1 MFQQSN
7 SSQPSD
13 LAADLRN
20 WWDTCPLFTR
30 FVIYVCSGLLALT
43 MLSNMAPMLVNQP
56 SKTIGEFQITRLIFS
71 PFCFLTIAELLIAFF
86 AYLPMLAGQEK
97 DSGTLAA
104 IVDFFVK
111 NLEINIVFIV
121 VCYVLG
127 HVFPIFKQFQAYG
140 LWNIFFMHLVEQCLR
155 KPEETTSLFCLPF
168 QVKNQIYPLV
178 LLIIF
183 SIISN
188 IIRLDIFVAIALA
201 YLHQKYLNVF
211 YHEFLNQTRIESWEN
226 SQWVSYIKSMPRY
239 VKYGSMSGPL
249 INEHDNQMENN
260 ANYPPI
266 GGEYNP
272 NYPPIGDY
280 DRPRD
285 DKNVHLDI
293 YNTPEIN
300 FEDADSRKNSLKGG
314 KKDRYDLTERD

>member
-7 SSQPSD
+7 TSSSNTSD
-13 LAADLRN
+13 IIADIKN
-20 WWDTCPLFTR
+20 WWETCPLFTR
-30 FVIYVCSGLLALT
+30 FVIYVCSGLFALS
-43 MLSNMAPMLVNQP
+43 LFSSLAPMLVNQP

-71 PFCFLTIAELLIAFF
+71 PFCFITIAELLLAFF

-111 NLEINIVFIV
+111 NLEINIVFII
-121 VCYVLG
+121 VCYFLG
-127 HVFPIFKQFQAYG
+127 SVFPIFKQFQAYG
-140 LWNIFFMHLVEQCLR
+140 LWNIFFIHLVEQCLQ

-178 LLIIF
+178 LLIVF

-188 IIRLDIFVAIALA
+188 IVRLDIFVAIGLA
-201 YLHQKYLNVF
+201 YLHFKYLNVF
-211 YHEFLNQTRIESWEN
+211 YHEFMNQSKIEAWEN
-226 SQWVSYIKSMPRY
+226 SQLVAWIKSMPRY

-249 INEHDNQMENN
+249 INDHDNAMD
-260 ANYPPI
+260 
-266 GGEYNP
+266 NP

-280 DRPRD
+280 NNNRRD
-285 DKNVHLDI
+285 DDDNKGVHLDI

-300 FEDADSRKNSLKGG
+300 FEDADSRKNSLQGG
-314 KKDRYDLTERD
+314 KNRNHYDH